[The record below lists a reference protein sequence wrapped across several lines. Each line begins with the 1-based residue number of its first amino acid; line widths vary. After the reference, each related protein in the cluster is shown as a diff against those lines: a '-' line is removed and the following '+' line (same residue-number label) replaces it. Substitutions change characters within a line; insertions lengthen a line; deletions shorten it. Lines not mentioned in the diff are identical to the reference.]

1 MMNGLTKNIPLLTP
15 EELDTNEKGK
25 TELINAIKNNE
36 TILFVGAGLSQPIC
50 PSWQGLISKLE
61 DLAKRIDPSSN
72 QMKI

>member
-50 PSWQGLISKLE
+50 PSR
-61 DLAKRIDPSSN
+61 AF
-72 QMKI
+72 